1 MKKKKNVEL
10 PNWEGDKTPTL
21 WFHRVTY
28 QVCSLLSFTSSSP
41 GIPFAISAPL
51 GSIWHIWKNR
61 TGKDLFL
68 CLEWQKSW
76 WPHNTPQ
83 KIKQACKT
91 FFSFES
97 PVHWVIYGNLITDSN
112 WSLMNE
118 NRQRMCSGKS
128 QPSSDHRDPTGS
140 MTLKEIP
147 LWTWCF
153 HSSLKCLSSACKR
166 SPHFRLGAVGTRTLK
181 SESQSI
187 GSSRYHGRGME
198 EKSHLL
204 SHEPISSNPTIPRRI
219 WGQRWWWRGY

>member
-91 FFSFES
+91 FFFLWISSPLGYLWQLNNWLKLVTHEQEQTKDVFRQEPAKQWPQGPHREHDLERDSFM
-97 PVHWVIYGNLITDSN
+97 NLM
-112 WSLMNE
+112 L
-118 NRQRMCSGKS
+118 
-128 QPSSDHRDPTGS
+128 
-140 MTLKEIP
+140 P
-147 LWTWCF
+147 LFTQVF
-153 HSSLKCLSSACKR
+153 IKCLQKK
-166 SPHFRLGAVGTRTLK
+166 PPL
-181 SESQSI
+181 
-187 GSSRYHGRGME
+187 
-198 EKSHLL
+198 
-204 SHEPISSNPTIPRRI
+204 
-219 WGQRWWWRGY
+219 